1 MELADVPLGR
11 KKKNLKRE
19 NSPGTHSQM
28 NSGLPSG
35 CVRTSRQ
42 HPSTTI
48 HGQLSLPVC
57 SVSPLGVPRGLL
69 ATATQGSCFQAQPR
83 ESNRQPSPTAA
94 SGAGGGGGLP
104 KAKAPQHH
112 HGPSES
118 PVPALTPPGAPE
130 RQPVSPGLL
139 FLYSPSALPAPL
151 AASLCPHLAF
161 VFCSLAVAAAV

>member
-1 MELADVPLGR
+1 
-11 KKKNLKRE
+11 
-19 NSPGTHSQM
+19 M

-35 CVRTSRQ
+35 CVWTSRQ

-69 ATATQGSCFQAQPR
+69 ATATQGSCFPAQPR

-94 SGAGGGGGLP
+94 SRGGGGGVYP
-104 KAKAPQHH
+104 KQRLHSTT

-139 FLYSPSALPAPL
+139 FLCSPSALPAPL

-161 VFCSLAVAAAV
+161 VVCSLAVAAAV

>member
-11 KKKNLKRE
+11 EKKNLKRE
-19 NSPGTHSQM
+19 NSPDTHSQM

-35 CVRTSRQ
+35 CVRTSCQ

-57 SVSPLGVPRGLL
+57 SLSPLGVPRGLL
-69 ATATQGSCFQAQPR
+69 ATATQGSCSQAQPR

-94 SGAGGGGGLP
+94 SRGIYP
-104 KAKAPQHH
+104 KQRLHSTT

-130 RQPVSPGLL
+130 RQRVSPGLL
-139 FLYSPSALPAPL
+139 FLCSPSALPAPL